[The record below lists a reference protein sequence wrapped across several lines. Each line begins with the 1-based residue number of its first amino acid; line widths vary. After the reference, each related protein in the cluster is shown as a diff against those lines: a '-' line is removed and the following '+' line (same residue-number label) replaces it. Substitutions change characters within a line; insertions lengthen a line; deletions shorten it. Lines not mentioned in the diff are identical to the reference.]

1 MPLTLVLIVWFQV
14 SQLLTLDKYQNI
26 EKVCLVVLNC
36 RYNKQTTRIP
46 DHSCPVLFEN
56 PQSVQFRLRQTTN
69 ATLPVKP
76 FITAHNTKECWDR
89 FMILFALI
97 QAAKFSLSHRYIQ
110 ETCTQNKILLVYLDS
125 ISVSVFVLIF
135 IELDKYWDGCGDPLW
150 AGADSL
156 MGLSSVKSAWKW
168 RFLVA

>member
-1 MPLTLVLIVWFQV
+1 MSLTLVLIVWFQV

-76 FITAHNTKECWDR
+76 FITARNTMECWDR

-97 QAAKFSLSHRYIQ
+97 QVAKFSLSHRYIKK
-110 ETCTQNKILLVYLDS
+110 TCTQNELLLVYCTTS
-125 ISVSVFVLIF
+125 RHTSWRIFWVAQSSWAEVAQGWNGWWAKPRGISHPPRTCSCVT
-135 IELDKYWDGCGDPLW
+135 
-150 AGADSL
+150 
-156 MGLSSVKSAWKW
+156 
-168 RFLVA
+168 